1 MHFYE
6 CFVQS
11 IVFDFCIVSLYIEKM
26 ILPTVRQLT
35 FLVALSDY
43 GSFIAAANA
52 VAVTQPSLTA
62 GIKELEA
69 ILGVQLVER
78 GRKGCSF
85 TQAGKVA
92 LARARIII
100 ANMIELSQQ
109 AAAAS
114 EPLTGSFRMGI
125 IPTIAPFLSPK
136 AVPQA
141 KRAYPK
147 LKLYLREEQTARLI
161 DSLMSNELDAAIIA
175 LPYEA
180 KGIETA
186 VLFDDEF
193 LFVAPKSHKFAKQK
207 SVKIDEIDLADLLLL
222 EDGHCL
228 KDHTINVCGGMGLG
242 AQEVRATSLFTLV
255 QMVAGGMG
263 TSLIPKMAIDAG
275 LPLNGLVVKGF
286 SPPIVGRQI
295 GLAWRKGSSR
305 AKEAEIL
312 GRLLC
317 QVQG

>member
-1 MHFYE
+1 M
-6 CFVQS
+6 
-11 IVFDFCIVSLYIEKM
+11 M
-26 ILPTVRQLT
+26 LPTVRQLS
-35 FLVALSDY
+35 FLVAISDH
-43 GSFIAAANA
+43 GSFVAAANA
-52 VAVTQPSLTA
+52 VSVTQPSLSA

-78 GRKGCSF
+78 GRKGCVF
-85 TQAGKVA
+85 TQAGKVTV
-92 LARARIII
+92 ARARTII
-100 ANMIELSQQ
+100 ANMIELGQQ
-109 AAAAS
+109 ASAAA

-125 IPTIAPFLSPK
+125 IPTIAPFLSPV
-136 AVPQA
+136 AVPLA
-141 KRAYPK
+141 KKNYPK

-161 DSLMSNELDAAIIA
+161 DSLLSNELDAAIIA

-180 KGIETA
+180 NGIESKI
-186 VLFDDEF
+186 LFDDEF
-193 LFVAPKSHKFAKQK
+193 LFVAPTNHELAKK
-207 SVKIDEIDLADLLLL
+207 AAVKIDEIDLAELLLL

-228 KDHTINVCGGMGLG
+228 KDHAINVCGGMGLG

-275 LPLNGLVVKGF
+275 LPLNGLVVRGF

-295 GLAWRKGSSR
+295 GISWRKGSSR
-305 AKEAEIL
+305 ANEAEIL

-317 QVQG
+317 QNANGDS